1 MRWLRPGFRGFSG
14 ISSMLKLET
23 FLLLQFFSS
32 YPERLMKRQER
43 INPFL
48 YAKTFINRNV
58 SYQIHP
64 MYSMENDDSIY
75 EWWEVVPRILP
86 CCSFMELPYTTLP
99 SISTLW
105 YYTTLNALFHQIAC
119 SLINTSPPWWSK
131 LKAKIMMTAQ
141 FNCKVRWTL
150 AQIRLDTKI
159 KQVKKKKKKKK
170 SRNIYL
176 KKALLNSYLLQTRHH

>member
-14 ISSMLKLET
+14 VSSMLKLET
-23 FLLLQFFSS
+23 FLLLQFFLLISWKTNEKTGKDQSLSICQNIHQQKCQLPNTS
-32 YPERLMKRQER
+32 YVQYGKWWLNIWMMGSRSQNLTV
-43 INPFL
+43 L
-48 YAKTFINRNV
+48 L
-58 SYQIHP
+58 
-64 MYSMENDDSIY
+64 IY
-75 EWWEVVPRILP
+75 
-86 CCSFMELPYTTLP
+86 ELPYTTLP

>member
-1 MRWLRPGFRGFSG
+1 MPKH
-14 ISSMLKLET
+14 SSTEMSVTKYILCTVWKMMTQYMNLT
-23 FLLLQFFSS
+23 VLL
-32 YPERLMKRQER
+32 
-43 INPFL
+43 
-48 YAKTFINRNV
+48 
-58 SYQIHP
+58 
-64 MYSMENDDSIY
+64 IY
-75 EWWEVVPRILP
+75 
-86 CCSFMELPYTTLP
+86 ELPYTTLP